1 MVVCT
6 WITVVILE
14 LMHALRPNFLEGLY
28 LLVPEPTQVLLG
40 NVMTHDN
47 STNRMASASDVSF
60 EFLTYQLPMVGF
72 WPTVAMTGNGE
83 LGFDSGEGA

>member
-1 MVVCT
+1 M
-6 WITVVILE
+6 VILE
-14 LMHALRPNFLEGLY
+14 LIHAQKLDFLGGLY
-28 LLVPEPTQVLLG
+28 LLVPESTQVLLG
-40 NVMTHDN
+40 NKVIHDI
-47 STNRMASASDVSF
+47 STNRMAPADDKSF

>member
-14 LMHALRPNFLEGLY
+14 LIHACRLDFLEGLY
-28 LLVPEPTQVLLG
+28 LSATESIQVLLG
-40 NVMTHDN
+40 ILVIHDN
-47 STNRMASASDVSF
+47 STNRMASAGDESF
-60 EFLTYQLPMVGF
+60 EFLTYQLSTVGF

-83 LGFDSGEGA
+83 LCFDF